1 MLGSMFGLRKMS
13 QTSYLHFSICIYL
26 YIERET
32 ETETETETERD
43 RERQRDRVSDWRF
56 LILVS
61 HSLK

>member
-13 QTSYLHFSICIYL
+13 QTSDLHFSICIYL
-26 YIERET
+26 YIERERDRDRDRD
-32 ETETETETERD
+32 RD